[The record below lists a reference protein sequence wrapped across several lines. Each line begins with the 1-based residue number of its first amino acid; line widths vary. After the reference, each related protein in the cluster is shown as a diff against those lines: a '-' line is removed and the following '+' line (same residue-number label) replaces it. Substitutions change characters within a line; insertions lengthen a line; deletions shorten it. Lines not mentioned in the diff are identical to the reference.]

1 MDNEIARYRLINRL
15 EGPDGTA
22 LTHGQVARIHAIID
36 EADQGW
42 FPDNGN
48 QTTQAKWINTNRIQ
62 REEGGAFYS
71 PRTKTTTEMKM
82 MNVKV
87 KWAKLV
93 TPDDYKGKKKWVV
106 NIYPSTDEQWKE
118 LTEAGVR
125 VRQEKD
131 TNVEYVIG
139 QRNCITTKGEVVTP
153 PQVVDIY
160 RNPFNGQIGNGSI
173 CNIIA
178 DVIDLSKNDDYK
190 GNMLYLKKVQVV
202 KLVEAD
208 EDFDDP
214 EPRPIDEDSVEAL

>member
-1 MDNEIARYRLINRL
+1 MDNEIELYQLISRL
-15 EGPDGTA
+15 EGPDGKL
-22 LTHGQVARIHAIID
+22 LTVGQIGRIHRILD

-42 FPDNGN
+42 FPDNGT
-48 QTTQAKWINTNRIQ
+48 QTAQAKWIKRVV
-62 REEGGAFYS
+62 GGAS
-71 PRTKTTTEMKM
+71 QPTIQTTTEMKL

-93 TPDDYKGKKKWVV
+93 TPDEYKGKKKWSV

-125 VRQEKD
+125 VRKEKD
-131 TNVEYVIG
+131 TGVEFILG
-139 QRNCITTKGEVVTP
+139 QRNCITTRGEAVTP

-160 RNPFNGQIGNGSI
+160 RNPFNGQIGNGSV

-208 EDFDDP
+208 EDFD
-214 EPRPIDEDSVEAL
+214 EVEGHPIEDDLM